1 MRPMPNSCAKSP
13 HAAPSRS
20 QGVLSASAPQRCFCE
35 PGHLTASETKPVSAG
50 RLRNSSGDREL
61 AFFGHPL
68 ESFCRAFDPVLAVVS
83 VGRQQADHLV
93 GAAGG
98 RTGNVAGSK
107 IYSLSN
113 AEFVLQRPLH
123 HAKNAGRAHG
133 PRCDL
138 PAGNRRWYSTPPTA
152 LASNIGTWQ
161 TRFFCRF
168 FSAINA
174 LPRDSGSA

>member
-1 MRPMPNSCAKSP
+1 MPNSCAKSP

-35 PGHLTASETKPVSAG
+35 PGHLTASETKRASPG
-50 RLRNSSGDREL
+50 RPRNSSGDREL

-83 VGRQQADHLV
+83 VGRQQAEHLV

-98 RTGNVAGSK
+98 RTGNVASSK

-123 HAKNAGRAHG
+123 HAKTPVAPTVPAATSRLETGGGIARRRRPWPATSGHGKRAFFAG
-133 PRCDL
+133 
-138 PAGNRRWYSTPPTA
+138 
-152 LASNIGTWQ
+152 
-161 TRFFCRF
+161 
-168 FSAINA
+168 FSA
-174 LPRDSGSA
+174 R